1 MATDLGHLK
10 SVRAGH
16 KGAVSR
22 KMTDLNALLV
32 SAPVDR
38 DSLERIKLALE
49 RKLDLLN
56 KLSEDIVAA
65 LTDEGEIIAEIE
77 SAELVSDDI
86 EEALLKI
93 KRALDPHRS
102 TPPPPIIPPPSHP
115 TSPVPLT
122 SHAASPSPPPVD
134 PLASSAPV
142 TAPTSTLR
150 VKLPELSLHPFDG
163 NFANWFTF
171 WDTYKAA
178 IHDNAELSDIGKFTY
193 LISLLRHSA
202 KEAIAGLSLTAAN
215 YQEAI
220 EILCKRFGDRTQIRA
235 NHMEVLMSL
244 EPVMS
249 SQNLSGLRRLY
260 DTVETNIRGLKS
272 LGVDRESY
280 GTLLSPVILKKLPHD
295 LRLIISRHV
304 ADDEWNL
311 DSILRILLSEIEAR
325 ERAGISNNSKPRRDR
340 ERPTG
345 VNLYTGASSC
355 KSSCCYC
362 NGDHNPSLCETVTS
376 VNERQKI
383 LRRHGRCYNCLR
395 KGHIVRE
402 CKSSSCKVCKAK
414 HHTSLCQKPTGQS
427 NSGQSGST
435 NLQVSTF
442 ELNPTALPFSP
453 GTNLEPSQAVGSNP
467 TSTLHVENENAVLL
481 QTACAVIFNPTNH
494 DFHEEVRV
502 ILDCGSQRSY
512 ITNSLRKRLQLVSEG
527 KKAMSIM
534 TFGSTK
540 VRHEACDL
548 VRVGVRAKESDFELR
563 LLSVPHICS
572 PIASMPV
579 ETCRSKYS
587 YLREL
592 DLADTLP
599 DGELEILIGSD
610 YYWKVVTGE
619 VIQGSHGPV
628 AIYTRLG
635 WVLSGPVPHFD
646 GSYSTNLITHV
657 LRVDSGP
664 TFRELDRRLKAF
676 WELESL
682 GIRHSS

>member
-32 SAPVDR
+32 STPVDR

-77 SAELVSDDI
+77 TAELVSDDI
-86 EEALLKI
+86 EEALSKI
-93 KRALDPHRS
+93 KRALDPPRS

-134 PLASSAPV
+134 PLASSPPV

-215 YQEAI
+215 YREAI

-280 GTLLSPVILKKLPHD
+280 GTLLSPVILKKLPQD
-295 LRLIISRHV
+295 LRLIISRQV

-345 VNLYTGASSC
+345 VNLYTES
-355 KSSCCYC
+355 
-362 NGDHNPSLCETVTS
+362 
-376 VNERQKI
+376 
-383 LRRHGRCYNCLR
+383 
-395 KGHIVRE
+395 
-402 CKSSSCKVCKAK
+402 
-414 HHTSLCQKPTGQS
+414 
-427 NSGQSGST
+427 
-435 NLQVSTF
+435 
-442 ELNPTALPFSP
+442 
-453 GTNLEPSQAVGSNP
+453 SQAVRSNP

-481 QTACAVIFNPTNH
+481 QTACAVVFNPTNH

-512 ITNSLRKRLQLVSEG
+512 ITNSLKKRLQLVSEG

-540 VRHEACDL
+540 VRNETCDL

-619 VIQGSHGPV
+619 RIQGSHGPV

-635 WVLSGPVPHFD
+635 WVLSGSVPHFD

-664 TFRELDRRLKAF
+664 TFRELDKHLKAF

-682 GIRHSS
+682 GIRDSEDIVHEQFCSIVTLREGRYEVSLPWKDSFSTIPDHFELCSRRLNSLLRRLR